1 MNGFKYIKSIT
12 TTLLLF
18 FVFLLIP
25 IINPSLNAQTVNDNK
40 IASAVGDARGKLNI
54 VGGIT
59 ELGNVNISS
68 DAGLYDKIASIINTL
83 LGFVGVV
90 SVVLIIYAGFRW
102 MTASGNEEQ
111 ITDAKG
117 TIRNAVIGI
126 AVIFL
131 AFVVTNFVTKSLIDV
146 FGS

>member
-1 MNGFKYIKSIT
+1 MNILATIFIPLFVALTAIPVAPAPLSART
-12 TTLLLF
+12 TSSDYKL
-18 FVFLLIP
+18 
-25 IINPSLNAQTVNDNK
+25 
-40 IASAVGDARGKLNI
+40 ASAVGEARGKLNI
-54 VGGIT
+54 IGTIT
-59 ELGNVNISS
+59 GLGSVDVSS